1 MKLFLILLMVRA
13 YINACSFYFDL
24 QYSFIDIMVG
34 VAALFLYFNNQD

>member
-13 YINACSFYFDL
+13 YVNVCSFYFDL

-34 VAALFLYFNNQD
+34 VAALFFFNNQD